1 MSRWS
6 SVGARRGVLPP
17 EPGKKV
23 TVSTAPMLL
32 NVQKFSWFTA
42 ASKPLLVA
50 LCRHTVL
57 CDRLADQL
65 SKLAPADKGFARVP
79 RECAG
84 PVLYGPSNLGG
95 LTMFT
100 AIQVVAPSLRVEL
113 SSAAVRNAGEIERAV
128 AALAR
133 SRNDGLAAFGIGTT
147 ASSVLG
153 IGYSVSMGST

>member
-1 MSRWS
+1 
-6 SVGARRGVLPP
+6 
-17 EPGKKV
+17 
-23 TVSTAPMLL
+23 MLL

-65 SKLAPADKGFARVP
+65 SKLAPADKGFARVL

-128 AALAR
+128 AAQHMRDSR
-133 SRNDGLAAFGIGTT
+133 SAIFSDRQWIDKDAINTGA
-147 ASSVLG
+147 
-153 IGYSVSMGST
+153 

>member
-6 SVGARRGVLPP
+6 PVGARRGVLRP

-23 TVSTAPMLL
+23 TVSTVPMLL
-32 NVQKFSWFTA
+32 NVQKSSWFTA

-65 SKLAPADKGFARVP
+65 SKLAPADKGFARVL

-95 LTMFT
+95 LPMFT

-113 SSAAVRNAGEIERAV
+113 SSAAVRNAGEMSAPLR
-128 AALAR
+128 R
-133 SRNDGLAAFGIGTT
+133 SRLLSTLDGMKTRLRPVC
-147 ASSVLG
+147 SSRMMRLPSG
-153 IGYSVSMGST
+153 AGSM